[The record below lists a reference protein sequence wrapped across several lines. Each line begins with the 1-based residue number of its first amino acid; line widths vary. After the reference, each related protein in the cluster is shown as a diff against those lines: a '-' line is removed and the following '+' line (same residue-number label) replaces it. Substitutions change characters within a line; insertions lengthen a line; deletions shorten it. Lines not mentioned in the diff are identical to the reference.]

1 VEKVYYREV
10 SMARAPQEVT
20 LNAGEIARRAA
31 ETVAEA
37 LATDVQVL
45 DLQRLTPFFDL
56 FVICS
61 ADNTRQLR
69 AMYLRVL
76 EALSEAGVEPLRR
89 EGEPESG
96 WVVLDY
102 GSVLVHL
109 FTREQRSFY
118 RLEERWAEA
127 QRVLVIQ

>member
-1 VEKVYYREV
+1 MV
-10 SMARAPQEVT
+10 RAPQEVR
-20 LNAGEIARRAA
+20 LSAGEIARLAA
-31 ETVAEA
+31 ETAAEA

-56 FVICS
+56 FVICT

-69 AMYLRVL
+69 AMNVRIL
-76 EALSEAGVEPLRR
+76 EALSEAGIEPVRK

-102 GSVLVHL
+102 GTVLVHL
-109 FTREQRSFY
+109 FTPEQRAFY

-127 QRVLVIQ
+127 QRVLLIQ

>member
-1 VEKVYYREV
+1 MIGV
-10 SMARAPQEVT
+10 PQEVR
-20 LNAGEIARRAA
+20 LSAREIARLAA
-31 ETVAEA
+31 QTAAEA

-56 FVICS
+56 FVICT

-69 AMYLRVL
+69 AMNVRIL
-76 EALSEAGVEPLRR
+76 EALSEAGIEPVRK

-102 GSVLVHL
+102 GTVLVHL
-109 FTREQRSFY
+109 FTPEQRAFY

-127 QRVLVIQ
+127 QRVLLIQ

>member
-1 VEKVYYREV
+1 MRRV
-10 SMARAPQEVT
+10 PQEVT
-20 LNAGEIARRAA
+20 LSAGEIARLAA
-31 ETVAEA
+31 EVAADA

-69 AMYLRVL
+69 AMTLKVL
-76 EALSEAGVEPLRR
+76 ETLSAAGVEPLRR

-102 GSVLVHL
+102 GLVLIHL
-109 FTREQRSFY
+109 FTSEQRAYY